1 MSSAVTDLVLVTI
14 PFSHYCEK
22 ARWALDRAGLSYE
35 ERAHLPLAHYLPV
48 RLVGGRKTVPVLK
61 TRDRTLT
68 DSTDILHWIDAQLT
82 EPKRLFPEDPA
93 LLAEVNRWENLFDE
107 KLGPAARRWAYGHL
121 LPDTANTRRLM
132 QKNVPAAE
140 SFAVGVGFPVARA
153 LIGRGL
159 NVNQKSCQRSL
170 DRMREI
176 FAEVSAALSDGREYL
191 VGGRLTAADVAFAA
205 LANPV
210 LFPTRSDRWL
220 CPKDELPA
228 AMRETVDEFRSTPAG
243 AWALGLYDR
252 HR

>member
-1 MSSAVTDLVLVTI
+1 MSDLVLVTI

-22 ARWALDRAGLSYE
+22 ARWALDRAGLAYE
-35 ERAHLPLAHYLPV
+35 ERAHLPLAHYVPA
-48 RLVGGRKTVPVLK
+48 RLAGGGKTVPVLK
-61 TRDRTLT
+61 TRHRTLR
-68 DSTDILHWIDAQLT
+68 DSTDILRWIDEQLT
-82 EPKRLFPEDPA
+82 EPKRLFPDDPA
-93 LLAEVNRWENLFDE
+93 LLAEVVRWEDRFDD

-140 SFAVGVGFPVARA
+140 AFAVGAGFPVAREV
-153 LIGRGL
+153 IRRGL
-159 NVNQKSCQRSL
+159 NINPKSCQRSL

-176 FAEVSAALSDGREYL
+176 FGEVSTTLADGREFL

-210 LFPTRSDRWL
+210 LYPDRSARWL
-220 CPKDELPA
+220 CSRDELPA
-228 AMRETVDEFRSTPAG
+228 SMRATVDEFRATPAG
-243 AWALGLYDR
+243 AWALRLYRD